1 MIDHIGGAA
10 SILKALSV
18 KNILTSVPQ
27 KFYPRVA
34 QTCVAGQ
41 NWQWDGISFQIL
53 SPLKDAQLDGNNAS
67 CVLKI
72 TRREK
77 SILLTGDIEREAED
91 LLINQYGTSL
101 KSTILVAPHHGSVT
115 SSTQGLINS
124 VLPNYVLF
132 PLGYKNRFHFPH
144 KTVVERY
151 TMSGAKQLDTAQAG
165 AITFKFID
173 KSDILPPISYREE
186 ERHFWQCK

>member
-1 MIDHIGGAA
+1 MKYGFTLLDVGQGLAALVQTANHVLLYDTGPKFLDCDAGATTVIPYLRLQGIMNIDTMVVSHGDADHIGGAA

-101 KSTILVAPHHGSVT
+101 KSTILVAPHHGRRH
-115 SSTQGLINS
+115 I
-124 VLPNYVLF
+124 
-132 PLGYKNRFHFPH
+132 
-144 KTVVERY
+144 
-151 TMSGAKQLDTAQAG
+151 
-165 AITFKFID
+165 ID
-173 KSDILPPISYREE
+173 ARLN
-186 ERHFWQCK
+186 